1 MDAAL
6 AIFTVLLILAV
17 YFLPSIIA
25 GRRQHTSVAGIF
37 VVNFFLG
44 WTFLGWVGAL
54 AWSVSGK

>member
-1 MDAAL
+1 MDAVFL
-6 AIFTVLLILAV
+6 IIVLIIL

-25 GRRQHTSVAGIF
+25 GGRNHASAGGIF